1 MGLFEE
7 ELITSAS
14 RLRVKFLTSFL
25 FFPVRVCL
33 PIGSLKTA
41 ASSFLGQSSIRRT
54 CTCTLSP
61 SATRIL
67 LLQLGNSQLLFY
79 SILGFP
85 IDVRDSLLSPV
96 LGRLQGN

>member
-54 CTCTLSP
+54 CTLSP

>member
-41 ASSFLGQSSIRRT
+41 ASFLGQSSIRR
-54 CTCTLSP
+54 TCTLSP